1 MLESAAEGHL
11 TNQMEIPMTQQG
23 RPPRSK
29 PPEGTWQHPTRL
41 RYEQPQM
48 QPQFTAESPAAPQ
61 TPAEPFPA
69 ALMQPGAELV
79 QSAKPH
85 RFSRQGAP
93 VRKLHSS
100 TSRAGLRGRLSRRRT
115 VVITVVVLLVAA
127 GVATAW
133 AKTRSSGTVP
143 TAAATRLV
151 TVISGTVQQAVAAS
165 GTIAP
170 TTTSNLSFSAAGQVT
185 SVNVTQGQKVQAG
198 QKLATISSASLASQV
213 TQAQATIASD
223 EAKLATD
230 QTAAASAAQITAD
243 QASITVA
250 QAQLT
255 DAQAA
260 LAGATLTSSITGTV
274 TAVNLTVGEQLS
286 ASGSSSG
293 AGASSGSGAS
303 SGGSSGASSGGGSG
317 QSGSGS
323 ASTSSGS
330 SASSGSS
337 GASSSTSST
346 GQIQVISTGSYIV
359 NASVGASDVANIA
372 KGDQVTITATGS
384 TTPVFGLVS
393 SVGIVASSSSG
404 TSAFPV
410 VISVTGSPTGL
421 YAGSTAN
428 VSIIYKQLSNVLVV
442 PTLAVTRTNGNS
454 YVTLDKN
461 GVKSQRL
468 ITVGLSSG
476 GSTQV
481 VSGLTAGDTVVERV
495 PTARTGGTGGFGG
508 FGGAGGAG
516 GGTGGFGGTGGTGG
530 PPSFGGTA
538 GPPGANG

>member
-1 MLESAAEGHL
+1 
-11 TNQMEIPMTQQG
+11 MTQQG
-23 RPPRSK
+23 RPPWSQ
-29 PPEGTWQHPTRL
+29 PPEGTWQHPTPL

-48 QPQFTAESPAAPQ
+48 QPQFSAESPAAPQ

-69 ALMQPGAELV
+69 ALTQPGAELV

-85 RFSRQGAP
+85 RFSRQGASA
-93 VRKLHSS
+93 RKLHSS
-100 TSRAGLRGRLSRRRT
+100 TSLAALGGRLSRRRT
-115 VVITVVVLLVAA
+115 VVITVVVLLVAG

-151 TVISGTVQQAVAAS
+151 TVSSGTVQQAVAAS

-170 TTTSNLSFSAAGQVT
+170 TTTSNLTFGSAGQVT
-185 SVNVTQGQKVQAG
+185 SVKVTQGQKVTAG
-198 QKLATISSASLASQV
+198 QQLATITSASLTSQV
-213 TQAQATIASD
+213 AQAQATIASD
-223 EAKLATD
+223 EARLSTD
-230 QTAAASAAQITAD
+230 QTAAASAAQIAAD

-260 LAGATLTSSITGTV
+260 LAGATLTSPITGTV
-274 TAVNLTVGEQLS
+274 TAVNLTVGQQLS
-286 ASGSSSG
+286 ASGSSTGSSSG

-337 GASSSTSST
+337 GSSSSTSST

-359 NASVGASDVANIA
+359 NASVGAADVANIA
-372 KGDQVTITATGS
+372 KGDQVTITTTGS
-384 TTPVFGLVS
+384 ATPVFGLVS

-410 VISVTGSPTGL
+410 VISVTGSPAGL
-421 YAGSTAN
+421 YAGSTVT

-442 PTLAVTRTNGNS
+442 PTLAITRTNGSS
-454 YVTLDKN
+454 YVTLNKN

-481 VSGLTAGDTVVERV
+481 VSGLASGDTVVERV

-508 FGGAGGAG
+508 FGGAGG
-516 GGTGGFGGTGGTGG
+516 GTGGFGGTGG
-530 PPSFGGTA
+530 PPGFGGTG